1 MTESAGRSMPVKAA
15 ACAAAF
21 LLRSF
26 SAAAFLLSAFAAAP
40 AAAAQKEGAPPYPT
54 KPIRLL
60 VPFAPGGSQDVIA
73 RLFGQNVGEQ
83 LGQQVVIDNRAG
95 AGGLIA
101 AQEAARANPDAYTLL
116 LSGGAQIAIA
126 PSLNAK
132 LPYDPLKD
140 FIHVIHLVDLPLV
153 LIVHPSLPAANL
165 KDFIAYAKANRGKV
179 NTASTGRGTYTHL
192 TIELFNAITGAELAH
207 VPYKG
212 AAPAMNDLMGRQIQ
226 AMFTTTTSAQPYTS
240 TGRLRALGITAPKR
254 SGTMADIPTFAE
266 QGVANLN
273 VSSWIGISVPAGSP
287 APAVQRLSEAF
298 GKALQS
304 PAVRERLATL
314 GAEPAGEASEKF
326 TRMVR
331 DDIQRWA
338 KIIKSAGITVD

>member
-1 MTESAGRSMPVKAA
+1 ML
-15 ACAAAF
+15 C
-21 LLRSF
+21 SF
-26 SAAAFLLSAFAAAP
+26 SAAAQGTAGAGAA
-40 AAAAQKEGAPPYPT
+40 YPT

-101 AQEAARANPDAYTLL
+101 ATEAARANPDAYTLL

-132 LPYDPLKD
+132 LAYDPVKD

-153 LIVHPSLPAANL
+153 LIVNTTLPVANL
-165 KDFIAYAKANRGKV
+165 REFIAYAKANRGKV

-192 TIELFNAITGAELAH
+192 TIELFNSITGAELAH
-207 VPYKG
+207 IPYKG
-212 AAPAMNDLMGRQIQ
+212 AAPAMTDLMGRQIQ

-240 TGRLRALGITAPKR
+240 TGRLKALGITAPKR
-254 SGTMADIPTFAE
+254 SATLTDIPTFAE

-287 APAVQRLSEAF
+287 APAVKRLTEAF
-298 GKALQS
+298 GQALQT
-304 PAVRERLATL
+304 PALRERLATL
-314 GAEPAGEASEKF
+314 GAEPAGDTSEKF

-331 DDIQRWA
+331 GDIQRWA
-338 KIIKSAGITVD
+338 KIIKSAGITID